1 MAESHAVEQSSESF
15 LSRHRFLI
23 VFAALS
29 SLMGTSVGIAR
40 VTTSLY
46 AVDLGADARVL
57 GLIAASQSV
66 GILVVSMPVGVLVDR
81 YGARIPFLVGSLL
94 AGLVYALIPQVR
106 AAWYLLASTCAIS
119 FFMPMRFVSLNSVF
133 MRELERIG
141 VRKAGWYR
149 GTHMIGMMLLGPVVA
164 VSTTKLFG
172 FSGTYHLIAAL
183 FAATIALSP
192 IVFTSYGKGPGSRT
206 GKGSQG
212 GLRTQLGLLLRERP
226 LYRTCAVEF
235 ATQSVS
241 SFFQFFII
249 VIALRQLGLNEAQ
262 ATQLV
267 SLEGG
272 AFMCALFFF
281 GAVVERFGQPSTLRV
296 SALFA
301 CLSLAALGLGRSLW
315 LLGAGSVLLGLSLG
329 TLQIIS
335 LTRFAFLGTRL
346 GRGKVSG
353 ITPLVGTCGSLL
365 GSLLGGVLGPLV
377 GLQRVFLLFVPCLVF
392 CVAWS
397 RLEEADV
404 ALPVD

>member
-1 MAESHAVEQSSESF
+1 
-15 LSRHRFLI
+15 
-23 VFAALS
+23 
-29 SLMGTSVGIAR
+29 
-40 VTTSLY
+40 
-46 AVDLGADARVL
+46 
-57 GLIAASQSV
+57 
-66 GILVVSMPVGVLVDR
+66 
-81 YGARIPFLVGSLL
+81 IPFLVGSLL
-94 AGLVYALIPQVR
+94 AGLVYALIPEVR

-141 VRKAGWYR
+141 LSKAGWYR
-149 GTHMIGMMLLGPVVA
+149 GTHMIGMMLIGPVVA

-172 FSGTYHLIAAL
+172 FSGTYHLIAGL

-192 IVFTSYGKGPGSRT
+192 IVFTSYGYERGARGPAGR
-206 GKGSQG
+206 G
-212 GLRTQLGLLLRERP
+212 GLRTQLALLFTERP

-249 VIALRQLGLNEAQ
+249 VIALRQLALSESQ

-281 GAVVERFGQPSTLRV
+281 GALVERFGQATTLRV
-296 SALFA
+296 SAA
-301 CLSLAALGLGRSLW
+301 LASGALLLLGLSHSLW
-315 LLGAGSVLLGLSLG
+315 LVGFGSVLLGLSLG
-329 TLQIIS
+329 TLQIIT
-335 LTRFAFLGTRL
+335 LTRFAFLGARL

-365 GSLLGGVLGPLV
+365 GSLLGGAVGPVV
-377 GLQRVFLLFVPCLVF
+377 GLQKVFLLFVPCLVA
-392 CVAWS
+392 CVAWA
-397 RLEEADV
+397 RLAD
-404 ALPVD
+404 ADTRDLPPA